1 MRVMPGLWNT
11 LWKSGELMAAKSY
24 GIKALNGNVEGLD
37 ELLSKLDMLPDMAA
51 MAARDG
57 IRKSADIVVAGA
69 KAAALD
75 GQIAQNITAEV
86 ERNGPKVHGEIFVQQ
101 GGYKTALW
109 PVYVE
114 MGTGPKGIA
123 SGAPKYPLP
132 STAYTQHPW
141 KYYNAKLGHVVTT
154 SGRYAQPYLWP
165 AYEMQKPYIIADVK
179 EAVRIYLAKKGGGG
193 K

>member
-1 MRVMPGLWNT
+1 M
-11 LWKSGELMAAKSY
+11 WKSGELMAAKSY
-24 GIKALNGNVEGLD
+24 GIKALNGSIEGLD
-37 ELLSKLDMLPDMAA
+37 ELLAKLDMLPEMAA

-57 IRKSADIVVAGA
+57 IKKSADIVVAGA

-86 ERNGPKVHGEIFVQQ
+86 DVSGPKVSGSVYVQQ
-101 GGYKTALW
+101 GGYVTPLW
-109 PVYVE
+109 PVFVE

-141 KYYNAKLGHVVTT
+141 KYYDTKLGHIVQTE
-154 SGRYAQPYLWP
+154 GRYAQPYLWP
-165 AYEMQKPYIIADVK
+165 AYQAQKPYILADVK